1 MPVLVTDDSVNFSDA
16 RESEMFD
23 FIKEQVELQIMLMQ
37 SSRDFGSVSQEQA
50 AFFLVKF
57 TGDKTAQFVSQF
69 LS

>member
-1 MPVLVTDDSVNFSDA
+1 MPVLVTDNCVNFSDA
-16 RESEMFD
+16 RESE
-23 FIKEQVELQIMLMQ
+23 MQ